1 MMQYNFCK
9 LNFRVTFVNY
19 FVKMKKE
26 IFKIVLACIIIIS
39 SSFYGFGQ
47 ISTSQLTGKEENKL
61 NTITTAVPFLMIA
74 PDARAGGMGD
84 AGVASTP
91 DANSNHW
98 NAAKYAFSN
107 KGMGFSVSYSPW
119 LRALVPDINLA
130 YLSGYK
136 KLGKDQAIAVSLLYF
151 SLGDITFTDITGNT
165 TGQFKPNEF
174 AVDASFS
181 RKLSESL
188 SGAFALRYIR
198 SDLTGRQFI
207 SGGQA
212 THPGQA
218 IAADI
223 SVYYRKPFEMF
234 KQKNEIA
241 AGINIS
247 NIGNRI
253 SYTESIERDFIPIN
267 LRVGPA
273 LTMNLDKYNS
283 LGFMVDLNKLLVP
296 TPPQYLL
303 DGAGNPV
310 KDADGKQVIEK
321 GKDPNTSVVSGM
333 FGSFSDAPGGFK
345 EELHEIT
352 YSCGVEYWYDK
363 QFGVR
368 AGYFYEHATKG
379 NRKFFTLGA
388 GIKYNV
394 FGLDFAYL
402 IPTEQKNPLEN
413 TLRFSLLFDFEAFR
427 EQNKDKDT
435 PK

>member
-1 MMQYNFCK
+1 
-9 LNFRVTFVNY
+9 
-19 FVKMKKE
+19 MKKE
-26 IFKIVLACIIIIS
+26 NYKLFFLSLILFS
-39 SSFYGFGQ
+39 YTYHSYGQ
-47 ISTSQLTGKEENKL
+47 ISTSQLTGTSDENKL

-98 NAAKYAFSN
+98 NASKNAFSN
-107 KGMGFSVSYSPW
+107 KGIGFSVSYSPW

-181 RKLSESL
+181 RKLSDNL
-188 SGAFALRYIR
+188 SGGFALRYIR

-234 KQKNEIA
+234 KQKNEFA

-253 SYTESIERDFIPIN
+253 SYTESVERDFIPIN
-267 LRVGPA
+267 LRVGPS

-283 LGFMVDLNKLLVP
+283 LGFMVDFNKLLVP
-296 TPPQYLL
+296 TPPQYKL
-303 DGAGNPV
+303 DVGGNPIIE
-310 KDADGKQVIEK
+310 DGKPVIDK

-333 FGSFSDAPGGFK
+333 FGSFTDAPGGFK

-427 EQNKDKDT
+427 EQNKEKDF
-435 PK
+435 PKN